1 MKLMKNASNY
11 QKGYCY
17 VSEVYEFNFIILLI
31 PEYYIGCFL
40 YYYGYLIIFLMALP
54 CLLKIV

>member
-1 MKLMKNASNY
+1 MKNASNY